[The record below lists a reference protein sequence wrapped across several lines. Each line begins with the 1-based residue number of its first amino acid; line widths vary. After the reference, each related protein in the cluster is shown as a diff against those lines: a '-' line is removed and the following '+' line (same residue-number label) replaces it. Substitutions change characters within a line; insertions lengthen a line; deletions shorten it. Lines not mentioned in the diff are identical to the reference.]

1 MFYINAMVIRS
12 VGQNIPN
19 FGYSEGYGYNGYNL
33 PRDER
38 EANNV
43 PNELLSI
50 GGLYLASEGINL
62 LSNKA
67 AKLMAKGKEY
77 TTASNVIDVT
87 KSMLQKNNLDVDVF
101 FVDPNNIK
109 QVSQKTGLPVES
121 LMEVARGQ
129 NAFYEDTR
137 KIAVAPTSKPSL
149 IQHELGHAINAKKPF
164 LKLLQKSRR
173 YLPIIP
179 TALITLNYLTKKKNS
194 REETF
199 IEKNAGILGFMA
211 YLPTIIE
218 EGIASIRGIKAAKT
232 TLAGKSINLGALKKN
247 YILAWLT
254 YLLGGIGL
262 GVASKLSIKTGIP
275 MQ

>member
-1 MFYINAMVIRS
+1 MQIRS
-12 VGQNIPN
+12 VGQNIKN
-19 FGYSEGYGYNGYNL
+19 YGSYEGYSYNSYNQNST
-33 PRDER
+33 EN
-38 EANNV
+38 ENNKDGGSK
-43 PNELLSI
+43 LLSI

-62 LSNKA
+62 LSNKV

-77 TTASNVIDVT
+77 TTPENVKKVT
-87 KSMLQKNNLDVDVF
+87 QSMLKNNNLDVDVY
-101 FVDPNNIK
+101 FVNPKNIQLVSLQSGISVNNLK
-109 QVSQKTGLPVES
+109 
-121 LMEVARGQ
+121 EVAKGE
-129 NAFYEDTR
+129 NAFYTESLFG
-137 KIAVAPTSKPSL
+137 KVAVAPTSKPSL

-173 YLPIIP
+173 YLPVIP
-179 TALITLNYLTKKKNS
+179 TALIALNYLTKKKNS

-232 TLAGKSINLGALKKN
+232 TLAGKGINLGVLRKN

-262 GVASKLSIKTGIP
+262 GVASKLSVKTGIP

>member
-1 MFYINAMVIRS
+1 MQIRS
-12 VGQNIPN
+12 VGQNIKN
-19 FGYSEGYGYNGYNL
+19 FGSYEGYSYNSYNQNST
-33 PRDER
+33 EN
-38 EANNV
+38 ENNKDGGSK
-43 PNELLSI
+43 LLSI

-62 LSNKA
+62 LSNKV

-77 TTASNVIDVT
+77 TTPENVKKVT
-87 KSMLQKNNLDVDVF
+87 QSMLKNNNLDVDVY
-101 FVDPNNIK
+101 FVNPKNIQLVSLQSGISVNNLK
-109 QVSQKTGLPVES
+109 
-121 LMEVARGQ
+121 EVAKGE
-129 NAFYEDTR
+129 NAFYTESLFG
-137 KIAVAPTSKPSL
+137 KVAVAPTSKPSL

-173 YLPIIP
+173 YLPVIP
-179 TALITLNYLTKKKNS
+179 TALIALNYLTKKKNS

-232 TLAGKSINLGALKKN
+232 TLAGKGINLGVLRKN

-262 GVASKLSIKTGIP
+262 GVASKLSVKTGIP